1 MNTEHILVVTLSN
14 DFLPVGWPLTYQVRY
29 CCIFCII
36 VTLSACATAGESA
49 DNGETLQMFCR
60 GYWHQAA
67 TSCIPRNCLMELVR
81 TAYGDKRLD
90 KEGDLQKTVMKM
102 TLRTSDTEVSE
113 MYPDDAEAG
122 VKLSMETVDWINW
135 KQVFRSWMVANNYL
149 DKFAPEVTELDTDG
163 VTCVGISG
171 GYIVT
176 GHVSGAR
183 CVWDMV
189 TCDSVTLPT
198 CHEDQVTCLALVDV
212 LHQGPYHGGLQ
223 HHVLVSGGGHLDSSL
238 VVSVLPDQFSGQLDK
253 TQEVRLRRHNY
264 GVVTISVLDSSMAVM
279 GGDNTVSMWVM
290 NTPRNENELPSLEC
304 YSILPGP
311 VESHLVTG
319 LSDVN

>member
-1 MNTEHILVVTLSN
+1 M
-14 DFLPVGWPLTYQVRY
+14 
-29 CCIFCII
+29 
-36 VTLSACATAGESA
+36 
-49 DNGETLQMFCR
+49 
-60 GYWHQAA
+60 
-67 TSCIPRNCLMELVR
+67 
-81 TAYGDKRLD
+81 
-90 KEGDLQKTVMKM
+90 
-102 TLRTSDTEVSE
+102 
-113 MYPDDAEAG
+113 
-122 VKLSMETVDWINW
+122 
-135 KQVFRSWMVANNYL
+135 
-149 DKFAPEVTELDTDG
+149 
-163 VTCVGISG
+163 GISG

-238 VVSVLPDQFSGQLDK
+238 MVSVLPDQFSGQLDK